1 LSEVLVEVLRGNR
14 VESIHRG
21 SIAVVNAAGEN
32 IYQAG
37 DPAFEISMRSCA
49 KPLQA
54 IPVILSG
61 AAERFKFTDQE
72 LALFC
77 GSVSGQ
83 AFHVAAVRS
92 VLKKIGLTEDALLC
106 GTHPP
111 SHRGTAKELQQKGI
125 KPGPV
130 HNNCAGKHAAM
141 LALCVH
147 HGWDTT
153 NYLPLE
159 HPVQQLIL
167 SAIVEMTGVEKE
179 NIHTAVDGCG
189 VPVFYVPL
197 KNLALAY
204 ARLSEP
210 FLLEESRLNSTQQA
224 IKRLMAAACTHP
236 EMIAGDERICTD
248 IMRVA
253 GKSIFAKTGAEGGY
267 ALALFDKGWGVAL
280 KIEDGNQ
287 RALGPAVIELQQQL
301 GALSNSALAQL
312 NNYHHPAILNHRKEQ
327 VGELRPAFRLGSVKS

>member
-1 LSEVLVEVLRGNR
+1 MSEVLVEVLRGGR
-14 VESIHRG
+14 VESLHRG
-21 SIAVVNAAGEN
+21 SIAVVNAAGEI

-61 AAERFKFTDQE
+61 AAERFEFTDQE

-83 AFHVAAVRS
+83 AFHVEAVRS
-92 VLKKIGLTEDALLC
+92 VLKKIGMTDDALLC

-111 SHRGTAKELQQKGI
+111 SHRGTAKDLQQKGI

-167 SAIVEMTGVEKE
+167 STIVEMTGIEKE
-179 NIHTAVDGCG
+179 HIHTAVDGCG

-197 KNLALAY
+197 KNLARAY
-204 ARLSEP
+204 ARLAEP
-210 FLLEESRLNSTQQA
+210 FLGEEFKLSGTQQA
-224 IKRLMAAACTHP
+224 IKKLMTAACTHP
-236 EMIAGDERICTD
+236 EMVAGDERICTD
-248 IMRVA
+248 IMRLA
-253 GKSIFAKTGAEGGY
+253 GKSVFAKTGAEGGY
-267 ALALFDKGWGVAL
+267 ALALFDKGWGAAL
-280 KIEDGNQ
+280 KIEDGSQ
-287 RALGPAVIELQQQL
+287 RALGPAVIELLKQL
-301 GALSNSALAQL
+301 GGLSNSAFAQL

-327 VGELRPAFRLGSVKS
+327 VGELRPVFQLGSVKS

>member
-1 LSEVLVEVLRGNR
+1 LSEVLVEVLRGDR
-14 VESIHRG
+14 VESLHRG
-21 SIAVVNAAGEN
+21 SIAVVNPQGEI

-37 DPAFEISMRSCA
+37 DQGFEISMRSCA

-54 IPVILSG
+54 IPVIVSG

-83 AFHVAAVRS
+83 SFHVAAVKN
-92 VLKKIGLTEDALLC
+92 VLEKIGLTETALLC
-106 GTHPP
+106 GVHPP
-111 SHRGTAKELQQKGI
+111 SHRGTAKELQQKGV

-147 HGWDTT
+147 HGWDTA

-167 SAIVEMTGVEKE
+167 STIIEMTGVANK
-179 NIHTAVDGCG
+179 NIHAAVDGCG

-197 KNLALAY
+197 KNLAQAY
-204 ARLSEP
+204 ARLAEP
-210 FLLEESRLNSTQQA
+210 FLLQESQLSAAQQA
-224 IKRLMAAACTHP
+224 IKKLMTAACTYP
-236 EMIAGDERICTD
+236 EMVAGDERICTD
-248 IMRVA
+248 IMRAA
-253 GKSIFAKTGAEGGY
+253 GKHVFAKTGAEGGY
-267 ALALFDKGWGVAL
+267 SLALFDKGWGAAL
-280 KIEDGNQ
+280 KIEDGSQ
-287 RALGPAVIELQQQL
+287 RALGPAVIELLLQL

-312 NNYHHPAILNHRKEQ
+312 NNYHHPSILNHRKEQ
-327 VGELRPAFRLGSVKS
+327 VGELRPAFRLA

>member
-1 LSEVLVEVLRGNR
+1 LSEVLVEVLRGGR
-14 VESIHRG
+14 VESLHRG
-21 SIAVVNAAGEN
+21 SIAVVNAAGEI

-37 DPAFEISMRSCA
+37 NPYFEISMRSCA

-54 IPVILSG
+54 IPVIVSG
-61 AAERFKFTDQE
+61 AAERFKFSDQE

-83 AFHVAAVRS
+83 SFHVAAVQS
-92 VLKKIGLTEDALLC
+92 VLQKIGLTEEALLC

-147 HGWDTT
+147 HGWDTA

-167 SAIVEMTGVEKE
+167 ATIVEMAGVEKKCV
-179 NIHTAVDGCG
+179 HAAVDGCG

-197 KNLALAY
+197 KNLARAY
-204 ARLSEP
+204 ARLAEP
-210 FLLEESRLNSTQQA
+210 FLLQEADLSGTQQA
-224 IKRLMAAACTHP
+224 IKKLMSAACTHP
-236 EMIAGDERICTD
+236 EMVAGDERICTD
-248 IMRVA
+248 IMRLA
-253 GKSIFAKTGAEGGY
+253 GKSVFSKTGAEGGY
-267 ALALFDKGWGVAL
+267 ALALFDKSWGVAL

-287 RALGPAVIELQQQL
+287 RALGPAVIELLQQL
-301 GALSNSALAQL
+301 GALSDAALAQL
-312 NNYHHPAILNHRKEQ
+312 NNYHHPTILNHRKEQ
-327 VGELRPAFRLGSVKS
+327 VGELRPVFQLA

>member
-14 VESIHRG
+14 VESLHRG
-21 SIAVVNAAGEN
+21 SIAVVNAAGDS

-54 IPVILSG
+54 IPVIVSG

-83 AFHVAAVRS
+83 AFHVEAVRS

-147 HGWDTT
+147 HGWDTA

-167 SAIVEMTGVEKE
+167 ATIVEMTGVEKE
-179 NIHTAVDGCG
+179 RVHTAVDGCG

-197 KNLALAY
+197 KNLARAY
-204 ARLSEP
+204 ALLAEP
-210 FLLEESRLNSTQQA
+210 FLLQGTELSGAQQV
-224 IKRLMAAACTHP
+224 IKKLMSAACSHP
-236 EMIAGDERICTD
+236 EMVAGDERICTD
-248 IMRVA
+248 IMRLAV
-253 GKSIFAKTGAEGGY
+253 KSVFAKTGAEGGY
-267 ALALFDKGWGVAL
+267 ALALFDKGWGAAL

-287 RALGPAVIELQQQL
+287 RALGPAVIELLQQL
-301 GALSNSALAQL
+301 GALSDAALAQL
-312 NNYHHPAILNHRKEQ
+312 NKYHHPAILNHRKEQ
-327 VGELRPAFRLGSVKS
+327 VGELRPVFRLA

>member
-1 LSEVLVEVLRGNR
+1 MSEILVEVLRGNR
-14 VESIHRG
+14 VESLHRG
-21 SIAVVNAAGEN
+21 SIAVVNAAGDS

-37 DPAFEISMRSCA
+37 EPAFEISMRSCA

-54 IPVILSG
+54 LPVIVSG
-61 AAERFKFTDQE
+61 AAERFKFTEQE

-83 AFHVAAVRS
+83 VFHVEAVRS
-92 VLKKIGLTEDALLC
+92 VLQKIGLTDDALLC

-111 SHRGTAKELQQKGI
+111 THRGTAKELQQKGI

-147 HGWDTT
+147 HGWDTA

-167 SAIVEMTGVEKE
+167 STIIAMTGVEKE
-179 NIHTAVDGCG
+179 LVHTAVDGCG

-197 KNLALAY
+197 KNLARAY
-204 ARLSEP
+204 ARLAEP
-210 FLLEESRLNSTQQA
+210 FHLKESQLSPLQKA
-224 IKRLMAAACTHP
+224 VKKLMTAACSHP
-236 EMIAGDERICTD
+236 EMVAGDERICTD
-248 IMRVA
+248 IMRIA
-253 GKSIFAKTGAEGGY
+253 GKSVFAKTGAEGGY
-267 ALALFDKGWGVAL
+267 ALTLFDKGWGAAL
-280 KIEDGNQ
+280 KIDDGNQ
-287 RALGPAVIELQQQL
+287 RALGPAVIELLQQL
-301 GALSNSALAQL
+301 GALSAAQLAQL
-312 NNYHHPAILNHRKEQ
+312 KNYHHPAIFNHRKEQ
-327 VGELRPAFRLGSVKS
+327 VGELQPSFRLA

>member
-1 LSEVLVEVLRGNR
+1 MSEVLVEVLRGGR

-21 SIAVVNAAGEN
+21 SIAVVNSAGDS
-32 IYQAG
+32 ICQAG

-54 IPVILSG
+54 IPVIVSG

-72 LALFC
+72 RALFC

-92 VLKKIGLTEDALLC
+92 VLKKIGLAEEALLC
-106 GTHPP
+106 GTHLP
-111 SHRGTAKELQQKGI
+111 SHRGTAKELQQKGV

-167 SAIVEMTGVEKE
+167 STIVEMTSVEKE
-179 NIHTAVDGCG
+179 NIHAAVDGCG

-204 ARLSEP
+204 ARLAEP
-210 FLLEESRLNSTQQA
+210 FLLEESRLNGTQQA
-224 IKRLMAAACTHP
+224 IKKLMTAACTHP
-236 EMIAGDERICTD
+236 EMVAGDERICTD
-248 IMRVA
+248 IMRLT
-253 GKSIFAKTGAEGGY
+253 GKSVFAKTGAEGGY
-267 ALALFDKGWGVAL
+267 ALCLLDKGWGAAL

-287 RALGPAVIELQQQL
+287 RALGPAVIELLQQL
-301 GALSNSALAQL
+301 GALSDSALVQL
-312 NNYHHPAILNHRKEQ
+312 KNYHHPAILNHRKEQ
-327 VGELRPAFRLGSVKS
+327 VGELRPSFRLT

>member
-1 LSEVLVEVLRGNR
+1 LSEILVEVLRGNR
-14 VESIHRG
+14 VESLHRG
-21 SIAVVNAAGEN
+21 SIVVVNATGEI

-54 IPVILSG
+54 IPVIVSG

-92 VLKKIGLTEDALLC
+92 VLKKIGLTEEALLC

-125 KPGPV
+125 KPVPV

-167 SAIVEMTGVEKE
+167 STIVEMTGTEKE
-179 NIHTAVDGCG
+179 HIHAAVDGCG

-204 ARLSEP
+204 ARLAEP
-210 FLLEESRLNSTQQA
+210 FLLEESRMNGTQQA
-224 IKRLMAAACTHP
+224 IKKLMTAACTHP
-236 EMIAGDERICTD
+236 EMVAGDVRICTD
-248 IMRVA
+248 IMRAA
-253 GKSIFAKTGAEGGY
+253 GRSIFAKTGAEGGY
-267 ALALFDKGWGVAL
+267 ALTLFDKGLGVAL

-287 RALGPAVIELQQQL
+287 RALGPAVIELLQQL
-301 GALSNSALAQL
+301 GALSAAQLAQL
-312 NNYHHPAILNHRKEQ
+312 KNYHHPTILNHRKEQ
-327 VGELRPAFRLGSVKS
+327 VGELRPMFRLGSVKS

>member
-1 LSEVLVEVLRGNR
+1 
-14 VESIHRG
+14 
-21 SIAVVNAAGEN
+21 
-32 IYQAG
+32 
-37 DPAFEISMRSCA
+37 MRSCA

-54 IPVILSG
+54 IPIIVSG
-61 AAERFKFTDQE
+61 AAERFNFTDQE

-92 VLKKIGLTEDALLC
+92 VLKKIGLAEEALLC
-106 GTHPP
+106 GIHPP
-111 SHRGTAKELQQKGI
+111 SHRGTAKELQQKGV

-147 HGWDTT
+147 HGWDIT

-167 SAIVEMTGVEKE
+167 STIVEMTGIEKE
-179 NIHTAVDGCG
+179 NIHAAVDGCG

-204 ARLSEP
+204 ARLAEP
-210 FLLEESRLNSTQQA
+210 YLLEESRLNGTQQA
-224 IKRLMAAACTHP
+224 INKLLTAACTHP
-236 EMIAGDERICTD
+236 EMVAGDERLCTD
-248 IMRVA
+248 IMRLT
-253 GKSIFAKTGAEGGY
+253 GKRVFAKTGAEGGY
-267 ALALFDKGWGVAL
+267 ALSLLDKGWGAAL

-287 RALGPAVIELQQQL
+287 RALGPAVIELLQQL
-301 GALSNSALAQL
+301 GALSDSALVQL
-312 NNYHHPAILNHRKEQ
+312 KNYHHPAILNHRKEQ
-327 VGELRPAFRLGSVKS
+327 VGELRPTFWLA

>member
-14 VESIHRG
+14 VESIHLG

-32 IYQAG
+32 IYQTG

-61 AAERFKFTDQE
+61 AAARFKFSDQE

-83 AFHVAAVRS
+83 SFHVEAVRS
-92 VLKKIGLTEDALLC
+92 VLKKIGLTDDALLC

-111 SHRGTAKELQQKGI
+111 SHRTTAKELQQKGV

-141 LALCVH
+141 LALCMH

-167 SAIVEMTGVEKE
+167 ATIVEMTGVEKE
-179 NIHTAVDGCG
+179 NIHAAVDGCG

-197 KNLALAY
+197 KNLARAY
-204 ARLSEP
+204 ARLAEP

-224 IKRLMAAACTHP
+224 IKKLMSAACIHP
-236 EMIAGDERICTD
+236 EMVAGDERICTD
-248 IMRVA
+248 IMRLA
-253 GKSIFAKTGAEGGY
+253 GKSVFAKTGAEGGY
-267 ALALFDKGWGVAL
+267 ALALFDKGWGAAL

-287 RALGPAVIELQQQL
+287 RALGPAVIELLQQL
-301 GALSNSALAQL
+301 GALSNSALTQL
-312 NNYHHPAILNHRKEQ
+312 KNYHYPAILNHRKEQ
-327 VGELRPAFRLGSVKS
+327 VGELRSVFRLA

>member
-1 LSEVLVEVLRGNR
+1 LSEVLVEVLRGDR
-14 VESIHRG
+14 VESLHCG
-21 SIAVVNAAGEN
+21 SIAVVDAQGNI

-37 DPAFEISMRSCA
+37 DPSFEISMRSCA

-54 IPVILSG
+54 IPVIVSG
-61 AAERFKFTDQE
+61 AAERFKFTEQE

-92 VLKKIGLTEDALLC
+92 VLEKIRLTEAALLC

-111 SHRGTAKELQQKGI
+111 SHRGTAKELQQQGV

-167 SAIVEMTGVEKE
+167 STIIELTGVERKD
-179 NIHTAVDGCG
+179 IHAAVDGCG

-204 ARLSEP
+204 ARLAEP
-210 FLLEESRLNSTQQA
+210 FQLQQSQLTAAQQA
-224 IKRLMAAACTHP
+224 IKKLLSAACSHP
-236 EMIAGDERICTD
+236 EMVAGDERLCTD
-248 IMRVA
+248 IMRAA
-253 GKSIFAKTGAEGGY
+253 GKSVFAKTGAEGGY
-267 ALALFDKGWGVAL
+267 ALALLDKGWGVAL
-280 KIEDGNQ
+280 KIEDGSQ
-287 RALGPAVIELQQQL
+287 RALGPAVIELLKQL
-301 GALSNSALAQL
+301 GAIPDAACAQL
-312 NNYHHPAILNHRKEQ
+312 KNYHRPAVLNHRKEK
-327 VGELRPAFRLGSVKS
+327 VGELRPSFRLA